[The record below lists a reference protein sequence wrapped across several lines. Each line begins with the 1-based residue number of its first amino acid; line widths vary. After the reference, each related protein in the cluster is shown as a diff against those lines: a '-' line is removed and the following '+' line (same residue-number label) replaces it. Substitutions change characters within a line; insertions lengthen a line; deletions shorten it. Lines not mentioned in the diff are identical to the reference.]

1 MRFYEYETWKL
12 KEGVNI
18 EEYDQMLRDWF
29 QFLHDHKEELF
40 QEWISA
46 KYYKETDIE
55 GVPSGRYIM
64 VFEYESWTGIM
75 HTRSAGIIKVRMLL
89 ISWWIH
95 TITILI
101 TMRQHV
107 HTGSRLSRSA
117 GLIQIRNKGQV
128 LY

>member
-55 GVPSGRYIM
+55 GVPPAVTLWYLNM
-64 VFEYESWTGIM
+64 NPWTGIM
-75 HTRSAGIIKVRMLL
+75 HTRSAGIIKVRMPLL
-89 ISWWIH
+89 KLVIH

-107 HTGSRLSRSA
+107 HTGSRLSRRA
-117 GLIQIRNKGQV
+117 GLDTDKK
-128 LY
+128 

>member
-64 VFEYESWTGIM
+64 VFEYESLDG
-75 HTRSAGIIKVRMLL
+75 HHAYKKR
-89 ISWWIH
+89 
-95 TITILI
+95 
-101 TMRQHV
+101 
-107 HTGSRLSRSA
+107 
-117 GLIQIRNKGQV
+117 RNYKGPYAPYKLV
-128 LY
+128 EPY